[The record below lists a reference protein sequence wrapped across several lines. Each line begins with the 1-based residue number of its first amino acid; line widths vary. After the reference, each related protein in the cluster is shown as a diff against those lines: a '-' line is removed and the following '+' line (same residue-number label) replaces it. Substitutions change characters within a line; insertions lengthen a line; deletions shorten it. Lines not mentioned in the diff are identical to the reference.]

1 VLFAAPSLENKK
13 LEKCAVDW
21 SLKTRVRFTS
31 KTKFTFSTT
40 LKTAEEASGITG
52 FVRCVNPG
60 GAEDLSSLD
69 TSTNAQFHQCCLYW
83 QYPWLPWMSLF
94 PRDSRTPVTSPTTTS
109 NIGMDPHISTSL
121 LHDWCENFRS
131 LFGLLRARQCP
142 YFYVC
147 THQFNVLFRAAGIGG
162 VEETHALMTPTTKG
176 LRDILRRDDIQFS
189 MPLRKSSHGETNQ
202 SEGSGAFTKVNNDGD
217 DDDGD
222 DEDDD
227 NEDDWISDIGLHSNL
242 RSKLEAERLQ
252 DGGQGTSQGSYHDSL
267 ILIEDTE
274 TQGLFN
280 WLMNSKLC
288 ISSTGPLAGIP
299 PTLLS
304 PVAFHGATLRPLKV
318 CTTLYIIN
326 SSQFDHSNAMLIQ
339 VRQGLLKQD
348 GESMYSLE
356 VQGPILPHSVVS
368 LMSLLQTGDYKCV
381 SSVVPSTK
389 PLADFQSENSS
400 GASAFG
406 KENLSDCGLDGKA
419 LDLFCSS
426 QPYPTTTNEINFN
439 NGSFCFGS

>member
-1 VLFAAPSLENKK
+1 
-13 LEKCAVDW
+13 
-21 SLKTRVRFTS
+21 
-31 KTKFTFSTT
+31 
-40 LKTAEEASGITG
+40 
-52 FVRCVNPG
+52 
-60 GAEDLSSLD
+60 
-69 TSTNAQFHQCCLYW
+69 
-83 QYPWLPWMSLF
+83 
-94 PRDSRTPVTSPTTTS
+94 
-109 NIGMDPHISTSL
+109 
-121 LHDWCENFRS
+121 
-131 LFGLLRARQCP
+131 
-142 YFYVC
+142 
-147 THQFNVLFRAAGIGG
+147 
-162 VEETHALMTPTTKG
+162 
-176 LRDILRRDDIQFS
+176 
-189 MPLRKSSHGETNQ
+189 
-202 SEGSGAFTKVNNDGD
+202 
-217 DDDGD
+217 
-222 DEDDD
+222 
-227 NEDDWISDIGLHSNL
+227 
-242 RSKLEAERLQ
+242 
-252 DGGQGTSQGSYHDSL
+252 
-267 ILIEDTE
+267 
-274 TQGLFN
+274 
-280 WLMNSKLC
+280 MNSKLC

-426 QPYPTTTNEINFN
+426 QPFPTTTNEINFN